1 MASIRSRFELRGR
14 SYIVTGGAMGIGFAI
29 SKDICEMGGNV
40 AVIDLRETP
49 LEPVMELAEQYG
61 VKTHY
66 FQADVSNEQSLQS
79 AFDRAISALGKL
91 DGIVTAAGI
100 AIDKPFVSQGW
111 EEVNKVIQVNV
122 GMVRNRVRCKAKP
135 IRRVSGRSS
144 QRRWPSSRC
153 KSRAR
158 LGAWS

>member
-1 MASIRSRFELRGR
+1 
-14 SYIVTGGAMGIGFAI
+14 MGIGFAI
-29 SKDICEMGGNV
+29 SKDICDMGGNV

-49 LEPVMELAEQYG
+49 LEPVRERAGQYG
-61 VKTHY
+61 VKAHY

-79 AFDRAISALGKL
+79 AFDRAVSALGQL

-122 GMVRNRVRCKAKP
+122 GMAQTSSRRRAKP
-135 IRRVSGRSS
+135 IRRVSDRSS

-153 KSRAR
+153 RIRAR
-158 LGAWS
+158 LVAWS